1 MSNFLK
7 DFVVRSSLGLVI
19 WLVFAGCVCAN
30 TRAVRGSDAWC
41 AEELRPEINRKTE
54 AEYPSLQKLYE
65 YLHEHPELS
74 LHEKETS
81 KRLAEQL
88 RSCGFEV
95 TENIGGYGVVG
106 VLRNGDGPT
115 VLVRTDMDALPIE
128 EKTGLSYASKVKT
141 IDAQGRKVGVMHACG
156 HDIHMT
162 IFTGVG
168 RLMSSWRHKW
178 QGTVVMIGQPAE
190 ELAAGARAM
199 LADGLFERFPK
210 PDYLLGL
217 HIMDDIA
224 AGQIGFRAGYAMARV
239 DSVDITVRGVG
250 GHGAAPQ
257 QTKDPV
263 VIAAEIILSLQ
274 TIVSRE
280 VSPFEPAVVTVG
292 QIHGGTKRNIIG
304 DEVKMELTVRSY
316 QEKTRNKILSAI
328 KRISKGIGQAAGVS
342 EDKLPIVYV
351 QPNPCP
357 PLYNSPELVR
367 RVNAAIGRVIG
378 DENVKLVGRKTGGE
392 DFAVYRDQYPSIS
405 SYMFFVGCISREKL
419 RQGQEATGL
428 QPKLHSPYMTTD
440 AEPTIKTGIKAM
452 SAAVLELLPTGG
464 NGKRYLKADPK

>member
-1 MSNFLK
+1 MVSGFPAAAPDRGYRKRLPRVA
-7 DFVVRSSLGLVI
+7 DLGC
-19 WLVFAGCVCAN
+19 WAAD
-30 TRAVRGSDAWC
+30 TSTHYKYRR
-41 AEELRPEINRKTE
+41 LR

-65 YLHEHPELS
+65 YLHSRPELS

-81 KRLAEQL
+81 KRLAEEL

-128 EKTGLSYASKVKT
+128 EKTSLPYASKVKT

-178 QGTVVMIGQPAE
+178 RGTVVMIGQPAE

-199 LADGLFERFPK
+199 RAEGLFERFPR
-210 PDYLLGL
+210 PDYLLGM
-217 HIMDDIA
+217 HIMPDIA

-263 VIAAEIILSLQ
+263 VMAAEIILSLQ

-280 VSPFEPAVVTVG
+280 LSPFEPAVVTVG

-304 DEVKMELTVRSY
+304 DEVKMELTIRSY
-316 QEKTRNKILSAI
+316 GQKTREHILSAI
-328 KRISKGIGQAAGVS
+328 ERKCRAVAMAAGVAA
-342 EDKLPIVYV
+342 EQVPIVYV

-378 DENVKLVGRKTGGE
+378 DENIKLVGRKTGGE
-392 DFAVYRDQYPSIS
+392 DFAVYHDQYPSIP
-405 SYMFFVGCISREKL
+405 SYMFFVGCISEEKL
-419 RQGQEATGL
+419 RPGQETAAL

-452 SAAVLELLPTGG
+452 TAAALELLPTKG
-464 NGKRYLKADPK
+464 NEKRYLKADPE